1 MLWGDSCRQW
11 WKVAKFHINF
21 WKHVADVQIVMFR
34 PHFLLCLWH
43 ARGAVRQ
50 QFLTVVWNYQE
61 YEPIPS
67 LLNSKGLLKSQWCH
81 TCDCSAASALCGAES
96 MWTFADQLPSRAA
109 GQEFQQVAM
118 GICIHLRIWYCLQYT
133 FCTKCVTK
141 YSMTCLFQN
150 SLPVFPF
157 LGQCNAS
164 RLCLGGLLEEP
175 STLFHPFLS
184 FPFARCLEAK
194 APGSN
199 PKESLDL
206 GHPAAG
212 LEIL

>member
-133 FCTKCVTK
+133 SVQNVSQNTAWRVSSKTLCRSFLSWTMQCFTP
-141 YSMTCLFQN
+141 LFGWVIGRTIN
-150 SLPVFPF
+150 AFP
-157 LGQCNAS
+157 
-164 RLCLGGLLEEP
+164 
-175 STLFHPFLS
+175 S
-184 FPFARCLEAK
+184 FPFFPVCRCLEAK